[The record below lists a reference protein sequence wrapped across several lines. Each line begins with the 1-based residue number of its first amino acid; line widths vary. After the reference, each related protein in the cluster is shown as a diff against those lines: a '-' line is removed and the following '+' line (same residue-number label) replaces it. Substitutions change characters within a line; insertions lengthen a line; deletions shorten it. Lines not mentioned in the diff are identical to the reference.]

1 MAQGESEKTEKIT
14 INLGLV
20 DLGQIDLLVQEGFYT
35 NRTDFIRTA
44 IRTQLA
50 ARGEALDQSAARR
63 TLTLGS
69 CHYTRRD
76 LEEIR
81 DAGQMIHI
89 RVLGLASIAA
99 DVSPQLALA
108 TIASVEVLGAFR
120 APTAPSSAPPLT
132 GGCRWGGS
140 RRAGCAAPALSAA
153 GAPRV
158 PSSHRGPRRRPPSGS
173 RAGSTPSPIPTPP
186 VPAPTGSMS
195 QPATPAPPCPWPRCS
210 PAAPRLQPPSPRR

>member
-1 MAQGESEKTEKIT
+1 MTRPGPKGGLLSSILNSILNGMPGPIPFRPNLSARPPVRSGPVASLPPEGYHPYRWSGDGEWMVPREGDKTEKIT

-20 DLGQIDLLVQEGFYT
+20 DIGQIDLLVREGFYT

-44 IRTQLA
+44 IRAQLA
-50 ARGEALDQSAARR
+50 SQAEALGQTAARR

-76 LEEIR
+76 LEQIR
-81 DAGQMIHI
+81 DTGQMIHI

-120 APTAPSSAPPLT
+120 APDAVKAALASRTA
-132 GGCRWGGS
+132 
-140 RRAGCAAPALSAA
+140 
-153 GAPRV
+153 
-158 PSSHRGPRRRPPSGS
+158 
-173 RAGSTPSPIPTPP
+173 
-186 VPAPTGSMS
+186 
-195 QPATPAPPCPWPRCS
+195 
-210 PAAPRLQPPSPRR
+210 

>member
-1 MAQGESEKTEKIT
+1 MAELPVGHVRNCQELGKTHDSRNCCRPVASPPLLKLPSIWMVRRWPEDGGRMARGESEKTEKIT

-20 DLGQIDLLVQEGFYT
+20 DLGQIDLLVQEGFYS

-50 ARGEALDQSAARR
+50 TRGEALDQTAARR

-81 DAGQMIHI
+81 DTGQMIHI

-120 APTAPSSAPPLT
+120 APTAVK
-132 GGCRWGGS
+132 
-140 RRAGCAAPALSAA
+140 AAL
-153 GAPRV
+153 APRT
-158 PSSHRGPRRRPPSGS
+158 
-173 RAGSTPSPIPTPP
+173 A
-186 VPAPTGSMS
+186 
-195 QPATPAPPCPWPRCS
+195 
-210 PAAPRLQPPSPRR
+210 

>member
-1 MAQGESEKTEKIT
+1 MASSEGEKTEKIT

-20 DLGQIDLLVQEGFYT
+20 DLGQIDLLVQEGSHS

-44 IRTQLA
+44 IRSQLA
-50 ARGEALDQSAARR
+50 TRGEALDQTTARR

-69 CHYTRRD
+69 CHYTRSD

-120 APTAPSSAPPLT
+120 APTAVK
-132 GGCRWGGS
+132 
-140 RRAGCAAPALSAA
+140 AALAA
-153 GAPRV
+153 RTA
-158 PSSHRGPRRRPPSGS
+158 
-173 RAGSTPSPIPTPP
+173 
-186 VPAPTGSMS
+186 
-195 QPATPAPPCPWPRCS
+195 
-210 PAAPRLQPPSPRR
+210 

>member
-1 MAQGESEKTEKIT
+1 MRPVTAGLVLVVEARSPRLTAPRSFSLLPFRSPPRGSSPRAKPGPVASLLPESYHPCGWSGDGQWMVPREGEKTEKIT

-20 DLGQIDLLVQEGFYT
+20 DIGQIDLLIQEGFYT

-50 ARGEALDQSAARR
+50 ARAEALDQTAARR

-76 LEEIR
+76 LEQIR
-81 DAGQMIHI
+81 DTGQMIHI

-120 APTAPSSAPPLT
+120 APAAVKAALAARTA
-132 GGCRWGGS
+132 
-140 RRAGCAAPALSAA
+140 
-153 GAPRV
+153 
-158 PSSHRGPRRRPPSGS
+158 
-173 RAGSTPSPIPTPP
+173 
-186 VPAPTGSMS
+186 
-195 QPATPAPPCPWPRCS
+195 
-210 PAAPRLQPPSPRR
+210 

>member
-1 MAQGESEKTEKIT
+1 MDASQGEKTEKIT

-50 ARGEALDQSAARR
+50 TRGEALNQTMTRR

-69 CHYTRRD
+69 CHYARRD

-81 DAGQMIHI
+81 DTGQMIHI

-120 APTAPSSAPPLT
+120 APTAVK
-132 GGCRWGGS
+132 
-140 RRAGCAAPALSAA
+140 AALAA
-153 GAPRV
+153 RIV
-158 PSSHRGPRRRPPSGS
+158 
-173 RAGSTPSPIPTPP
+173 
-186 VPAPTGSMS
+186 
-195 QPATPAPPCPWPRCS
+195 
-210 PAAPRLQPPSPRR
+210 

>member
-1 MAQGESEKTEKIT
+1 MTDETQELRLKAAPDSEKIT
-14 INLGLV
+14 INLGYV

-50 ARGEALDQSAARR
+50 TRGEALDQTAARR

-69 CHYTRRD
+69 SYYTRRD
-76 LEEIR
+76 LEDIR

-89 RVLGLASIAA
+89 RVLGLASIAD

-120 APTAPSSAPPLT
+120 APAAVKAALASRTALAYVAVITTAEP
-132 GGCRWGGS
+132 
-140 RRAGCAAPALSAA
+140 LSAQA
-153 GAPRV
+153 VLPRNQE
-158 PSSHRGPRRRPPSGS
+158 G
-173 RAGSTPSPIPTPP
+173 TPSWTL
-186 VPAPTGSMS
+186 
-195 QPATPAPPCPWPRCS
+195 PR
-210 PAAPRLQPPSPRR
+210 

>member
-1 MAQGESEKTEKIT
+1 MTRGESEKTEKIT

-20 DLGQIDLLVQEGFYT
+20 DLGQIDLLVQEGFYA

-44 IRTQLA
+44 IRTHLA
-50 ARGEALDQSAARR
+50 TRGEALDQTAARR

-81 DAGQMIHI
+81 DAGQVIHI

-120 APTAPSSAPPLT
+120 APDSSEDRPRAPHRL
-132 GGCRWGGS
+132 S
-140 RRAGCAAPALSAA
+140 RHDHTAAPTADPPTSGPCGHESSGDNHEKGHRHAR
-153 GAPRV
+153 APDD
-158 PSSHRGPRRRPPSGS
+158 GDG
-173 RAGSTPSPIPTPP
+173 
-186 VPAPTGSMS
+186 
-195 QPATPAPPCPWPRCS
+195 
-210 PAAPRLQPPSPRR
+210 